1 MDLDRMIAA
10 ADPSQKGML
19 TFDKFVILMMEEGR
33 TQHLKDSKKRLE
45 EWTKAFNLFEIKV
58 FLDPIGRK
66 GEREGWRE
74 R

>member
-58 FLDPIGRK
+58 FVLGSN
-66 GEREGWRE
+66 RE
-74 R
+74 RDLERGM